1 MLACTKDNREMVEIL
16 VGYGASLALKNKD
29 GWNSFH
35 IACREGHPNIV
46 QFLLD
51 TDSVCW
57 ETVSKNGRT
66 PLHSAG
72 ERGEREREI
81 FDIFVLLSLHIT
93 ALHGMLET
101 LSILHTRY
109 DW

>member
-1 MLACTKDNREMVEIL
+1 MSVHVSIPSTYRTSLMLACTKDNREMVEIL

-35 IACREGHPNIV
+35 IACREGHPDIV

-51 TDSVCW
+51 TDSGCW

-72 ERGEREREI
+72 EREREGEREGGREGGRERERNI
-81 FDIFVLLSLHIT
+81 
-93 ALHGMLET
+93 
-101 LSILHTRY
+101 
-109 DW
+109 

>member
-1 MLACTKDNREMVEIL
+1 MCVSVYMVSFHPPAYRTSLMLACTKDSREMVEIL

-35 IACREGHPNIV
+35 IACREGHPDIV
-46 QFLLD
+46 RFLLD
-51 TDSVCW
+51 TDSGCW

-72 ERGEREREI
+72 KRE
-81 FDIFVLLSLHIT
+81 
-93 ALHGMLET
+93 
-101 LSILHTRY
+101 
-109 DW
+109 